1 MGPRPRLMVLAGTV
15 AATLG
20 LAIPALA
27 QGAAGGTSG
36 AAAMPTYEYAAPLA
50 PERRDLRADG
60 DTAPSEQSTPPPAPS
75 GCPFRNG
82 KLELI
87 V

>member
-1 MGPRPRLMVLAGTV
+1 MGPRPRLMVLAGTA

-20 LAIPALA
+20 LAIPDLA
-27 QGAAGGTSG
+27 QGAAGATSG
-36 AAAMPTYEYAAPLA
+36 AAAMPTYEYSAPLT
-50 PERRDLRADG
+50 ERRDLRADG

-75 GCPFRNG
+75 GCPFRDG